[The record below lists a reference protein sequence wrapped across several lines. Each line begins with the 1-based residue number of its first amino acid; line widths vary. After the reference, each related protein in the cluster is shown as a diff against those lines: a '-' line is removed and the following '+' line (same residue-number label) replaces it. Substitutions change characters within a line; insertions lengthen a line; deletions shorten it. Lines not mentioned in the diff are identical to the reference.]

1 MDAIEMLER
10 DHREVE
16 ELFAQLSTTSGPER
30 QQTLNKLTKR
40 LDIHADVE
48 EAIVY
53 PAMKKAGLD
62 SQVSEATDEHQKVK
76 DLLLQIEGMDP
87 SSPDVD
93 GLVAQ
98 LEADVTHHVEEEEGQ
113 VFPKFR
119 DAVGQDYLVT
129 LAEDVK
135 VAENQA
141 LRTQE
146 PRHSRL
152 AARSNDID
160 PNGPDEARGRD
171 LPDRAKDLANRA
183 DDLAARTNAT
193 QGEPLA
199 TRTTESP

>member
-30 QQTLNKLTKR
+30 QQTLNKLAKK
-40 LDIHADVE
+40 LDIHAEVE

-62 SQVSEATDEHQKVK
+62 SQVSEATDEHQKAK
-76 DLLLQIEGMDP
+76 DLLLQIEGVEP
-87 SSPDVD
+87 TSPEID

-98 LEADVTHHVEEEEGQ
+98 LEAEVSHHVEEEEGQ

-135 VAENQA
+135 VAEDQA
-141 LRTQE
+141 RRTQE

-152 AARSNDID
+152 AARTNDVN

-171 LPDRAKDLANRA
+171 LPDRSEDYANRA
-183 DDLAARTNAT
+183 DDLAARSS
-193 QGEPLA
+193 GSEREPLA
-199 TRTTESP
+199 TRTTDP